1 MNYTKCAECK
11 QESHR
16 REFRKK
22 GGGFYTTCKT
32 CRAARKKEIK
42 NATDRLRYIRE
53 LDEFDRLE
61 AYRVQKEKELIKEY
75 KRITRLNRDRIKAME
90 KKENPTKLTITW
102 LNRRLAI
109 QDEWHKA
116 LNYLLTRV
124 HQGQQ
129 VGTLSEYMETRD

>member
-22 GGGFYTTCKT
+22 GGGFYTT
-32 CRAARKKEIK
+32 
-42 NATDRLRYIRE
+42 
-53 LDEFDRLE
+53 
-61 AYRVQKEKELIKEY
+61 Y